1 MEWRKIQLKKHQI
14 KEIKDAEQ
22 NIKNSQL
29 LKRLQAIKLKDKQ
42 WKHKDIA
49 EFLCVRLETISV
61 WTKTFSEEG
70 VQGLLK
76 WGYEGKISQL
86 TEAHK
91 ALLKKRHSEKPF
103 GTAKEAKQYIEKHCG
118 VVFHLHW
125 VQKLLKK
132 NFDFH
137 TKKQP

>member
-1 MEWRKIQLKKHQI
+1 MEWRKIQLNNHQLN
-14 KEIKDAEQ
+14 EIKDAEQ
-22 NIKNSQL
+22 DIKNSQL

-61 WTKTFSEEG
+61 WIKTFSEKG
-70 VQGLLK
+70 VEGLLEWHYK
-76 WGYEGKISQL
+76 GKPSQL
-86 TEAHK
+86 TEKHK
-91 ALLKKRHSEKPF
+91 SQLKKRHKEKPF
-103 GTAKEAKQYIEKHCG
+103 DTAKEAKDYIEKEFG
-118 VVFHLHW
+118 KIFHLHW

-132 NFDFH
+132 NFDCH